1 MEKYT
6 VFLGDVALDEYYRTD
21 QWPGAGGKA
30 FADQLEARHGGMIAN
45 AACVYAALGGAARF
59 MTPLNRG
66 KVSETLLEGLRRSG
80 VSPDYVIWDD
90 RLADSKCIIF
100 LTGEDNT
107 VMIVNTG
114 LTEICLTEA
123 YFEALKG
130 AEYVYSTLSDLL
142 RLRFAGMKGL
152 EVVSAI
158 RRAGT
163 RILCDLDTGYVD
175 EDCDDHYKEMDI
187 AIFNHIGFDRFRK
200 NRSEDKAAVDLL
212 TLGVS
217 LIAVTAGSRGCRI
230 YTPQESFSVPAF
242 SVEAVDVTGAGDTFS
257 AALLYGLQHM
267 EPGQAVRFASAAA
280 AVCVQGIGARAGAV
294 SSDAVLALMDRSPSN
309 PLELE

>member
-45 AACVYAALGGAARF
+45 AACVYAALGGTARF

-66 KVSETLLEGLRRSG
+66 KVSEILVEGLCDSG

-90 RLADSKCIIF
+90 TLADSKCIIF

-114 LTEICLTEA
+114 LQEIDLCEA
-123 YFEALKG
+123 HVEALKG
-130 AEYVYSTLSDLL
+130 AEYIYSTLSDLL
-142 RLRFAGMKGL
+142 RLRCGNKKGL

-200 NRSEDKAAVDLL
+200 DRSEDQAAADLL
-212 TLGVS
+212 SLGVS

-230 YTPQESFSVPAF
+230 YTTQSSFSVRAF
-242 SVEAVDVTGAGDTFS
+242 PVDAVDVTGAGDTFS

-267 EPGQAVRFASAAA
+267 EPRQAARFASAAA
-280 AVCVQGIGARAGAV
+280 AICVQGIGARTGAV
-294 SSDAVLALMDRSPSN
+294 SVEKVLAFMECSPLNS
-309 PLELE
+309 LELD